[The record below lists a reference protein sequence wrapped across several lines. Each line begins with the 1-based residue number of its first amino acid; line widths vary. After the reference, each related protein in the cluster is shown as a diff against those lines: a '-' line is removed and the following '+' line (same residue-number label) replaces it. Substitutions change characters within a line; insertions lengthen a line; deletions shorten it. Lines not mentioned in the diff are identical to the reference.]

1 MKLKNIK
8 INWLDVFSNW
18 IFLAS
23 ITYPIHRIST
33 FPLNVLAAPVAIK
46 LFFVRKNDI
55 ILQQIISLIVHFL
68 PFFIVPYDLSCRTIY
83 WNILFIIIYAIV
95 MYIKK
100 INIFD
105 VYHTIFNK
113 KNKYKTINEYIKS
126 RF

>member
-55 ILQQIISLIVHFL
+55 ILQQIISLIIHFL

>member
-23 ITYPIHRIST
+23 ITYPIHGIST

-55 ILQQIISLIVHFL
+55 ILQQIISLIIHFL

-126 RF
+126 RI

>member
-55 ILQQIISLIVHFL
+55 ILQQIISLIIHFL

-126 RF
+126 RI

>member
-33 FPLNVLAAPVAIK
+33 FPLNVLAEPVAIK

-55 ILQQIISLIVHFL
+55 ILQQIISLIIHFL

-83 WNILFIIIYAIV
+83 WNILFIIIYEIV

-100 INIFD
+100 
-105 VYHTIFNK
+105 
-113 KNKYKTINEYIKS
+113 
-126 RF
+126 

>member
-8 INWLDVFSNW
+8 INWIDVFSNW

-33 FPLNVLAAPVAIK
+33 FPLNILAAPVAIK

-55 ILQQIISLIVHFL
+55 ILQQIISLVVHFL

-83 WNILFIIIYAIV
+83 WNILFMIIYACI

-100 INIFD
+100 INILD

-126 RF
+126 RI

>member
-23 ITYPIHRIST
+23 ITYPIHGIST
-33 FPLNVLAAPVAIK
+33 FPLNILAAPVAIK

-55 ILQQIISLIVHFL
+55 ILQQIISLVVHFF
-68 PFFIVPYDLSCRTIY
+68 PFFIVPYDLSCKVIH
-83 WNILFIIIYAIV
+83 WNILFMIIYVII

-126 RF
+126 RI

>member
-23 ITYPIHRIST
+23 IAYPIHGIST
-33 FPLNVLAAPVAIK
+33 FPLNIIAAPVAIK

-68 PFFIVPYDLSCRTIY
+68 PFFIVPYDLSCRTFY
-83 WNILFIIIYAIV
+83 LNILFMITYGII

-100 INIFD
+100 ISIFD
-105 VYHTIFNK
+105 IYHTIFNK
-113 KNKYKTINEYIKS
+113 KNKYKTINEYI
-126 RF
+126 RARL